1 MQASPPR
8 VAPAGIA
15 RHGSKLGS
23 LRSGMVSILMA
34 LRFTRSKSTRSN
46 VAPAVPA
53 GARTARIAAPGDH
66 QAASSGFGR
75 KKRAGYLDR
84 GKRPRDESE
93 QQQQRRRRYRTR
105 SGRVVSWLSLRL
117 AKRASRHAA
126 IPDHTHETEAGHQL
140 SRMLDQS
147 IQLDEPKAPKA
158 TAHDRLYRGS
168 TRTTTQTESELSNRK
183 SSAVSRKSSAKPRRS
198 SALARMSS
206 AWG

>member
-1 MQASPPR
+1 MKR
-8 VAPAGIA
+8 LFDM
-15 RHGSKLGS
+15 GSSEKDLQ
-23 LRSGMVSILMA
+23 R
-34 LRFTRSKSTRSN
+34 
-46 VAPAVPA
+46 VPA
-53 GARTARIAAPGDH
+53 AGAHASTEESPSDSAVDGNAPP
-66 QAASSGFGR
+66 SSDIGSGQNG
-75 KKRAGYLDR
+75 A
-84 GKRPRDESE
+84 
-93 QQQQRRRRYRTR
+93 RRYRTR

-168 TRTTTQTESELSNRK
+168 TRTTTQSELSNRK

>member
-1 MQASPPR
+1 MKR
-8 VAPAGIA
+8 LFDM
-15 RHGSKLGS
+15 GSSEKDLQ
-23 LRSGMVSILMA
+23 R
-34 LRFTRSKSTRSN
+34 
-46 VAPAVPA
+46 VPA
-53 GARTARIAAPGDH
+53 AGAHASTEESPSDSAVDGNAPP
-66 QAASSGFGR
+66 SSDIGSGQDD
-75 KKRAGYLDR
+75 A
-84 GKRPRDESE
+84 
-93 QQQQRRRRYRTR
+93 RRYRRTR

-168 TRTTTQTESELSNRK
+168 TRTTTQSELSSRK
-183 SSAVSRKSSAKPRRS
+183 SSAVSRKSSANPRRS